1 MGFLSVPV
9 MAGLFLVC
17 PPLAARVGLSG
28 VHARPMRAEP
38 YVAAMVPD
46 ALFLCVDLPPWFTA
60 GFSGVLEPLGGI
72 GFRISGTVVFR
83 IRR

>member
-46 ALFLCVDLPPWFTA
+46 ALF
-60 GFSGVLEPLGGI
+60 
-72 GFRISGTVVFR
+72 R